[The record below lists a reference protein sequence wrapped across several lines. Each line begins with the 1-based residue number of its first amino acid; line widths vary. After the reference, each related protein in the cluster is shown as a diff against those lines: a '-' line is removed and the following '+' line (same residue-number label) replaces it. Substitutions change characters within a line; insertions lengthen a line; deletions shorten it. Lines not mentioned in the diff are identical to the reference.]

1 MSPGKST
8 PYGHLKLNLG
18 TGSGR
23 SRWVHRLVLQ
33 AFVGP
38 PTEGQVARHLDGN
51 PTNNAL
57 GNLAWGSPSENN
69 ADMVAHGRA
78 TRGAANARAKLTEE
92 QVQAIRG
99 SSDSVR
105 TLGKRYGVDFS
116 TISQIRTGKLWGW
129 LPDAG

>member
-1 MSPGKST
+1 MSLCKAT

-18 TGSGR
+18 TGPGR
-23 SRWVHRLVLQ
+23 SQWVHRLVLH
-33 AFVGP
+33 AFAGP
-38 PTEGQVARHLDGN
+38 PGDGQVARHLDGD

-57 GNLAWGSPSENN
+57 GNLVWGSPSENN
-69 ADMVAHGRA
+69 ADMVEHGRS
-78 TRGAANARAKLTEE
+78 TRGTANARAKLTEE
-92 QVQAIRG
+92 QVQAIRA